1 MYHIFSRDSNLLA
14 KAVARDQSAR
24 NGASETGRSNAMTF
38 TKILSGY
45 YDIANAEKMIYPLK
59 ANMLKK
65 FGEERGKRERQNVLE
80 REKMN
85 RCSSRW
91 DRRVIFLR

>member
-1 MYHIFSRDSNLLA
+1 MYHIFSRDSNLQA
-14 KAVARDQSAR
+14 KAVAYDQSAR
-24 NGASETGRSNAMTF
+24 NGASETGCSNAMMF

-65 FGEERGKRERQNVLE
+65 FGEERGKREAE
-80 REKMN
+80 CIEKGEDESILFEMG
-85 RCSSRW
+85 
-91 DRRVIFLR
+91 